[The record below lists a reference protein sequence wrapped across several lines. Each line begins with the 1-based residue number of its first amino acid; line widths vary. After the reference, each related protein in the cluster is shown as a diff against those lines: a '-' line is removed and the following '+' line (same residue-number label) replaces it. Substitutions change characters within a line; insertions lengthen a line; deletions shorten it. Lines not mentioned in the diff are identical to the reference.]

1 MTKQKS
7 VQVIVIGPSHGN
19 ALGVIRS
26 LGEENVSPFFLQVG
40 KKSNFVRHSKYI
52 SGSDSVDNVE
62 EVIPYLLQHFS
73 DLSEKP
79 FLIPTSDHCSAKIDE
94 AYHILSNKYLMP
106 HANKSGDIGKMMD
119 KQWQHNLANKC
130 GLRTPQTWVIG
141 KGSSSIPEGIQYPCF
156 TKSANS
162 LNGGKTNTHI
172 CNDAN
177 ELSCIM
183 EETTDTIQVQEFIKK
198 NTELDL
204 LGFVAPNGDVFIE
217 SGYFYLTFSET
228 SYGNSN
234 IHLSLGE
241 IEKKFSIDTKR
252 VKEFIRQTSYKAGYF
267 SFEFLI
273 DKENVAYFTELNLR
287 NDAFTY
293 GSTVAGCNLHYLLY
307 KAIRGK
313 SYDFSDT
320 ISPKT
325 ILADVSDFCEHVLTL
340 HNRRSLISWYQYFKS
355 HDCYTIY
362 NKRDKGPVFAYAKEV
377 LISYS
382 CTLWHRLLGK
392 IKSNN

>member
-26 LGEENVSPFFLQVG
+26 LGEENVRPFFLQVG

-52 SGSDSVDNVE
+52 SGSDSVETVE

-79 FLIPTSDHCSAKIDE
+79 FLIPTLDHCSAKIDE
-94 AYHILSNKYLMP
+94 AYHILSNKYMMP
-106 HANKSGDIGKMMD
+106 HANNPGDIGKMMD

-130 GLRTPQTWVIG
+130 GLHTPQTWVIS
-141 KGSSSIPEGIQYPCF
+141 KESSSIPEEIQYPCF

-172 CNDAN
+172 CNNAD
-177 ELSCIM
+177 ELSRII
-183 EETTDTIQVQEFIKK
+183 EKTTDTIQVQELIDK

-204 LGFVAPNGDVFIE
+204 LGFVAPNGDVFIN
-217 SGYFYLTFSET
+217 SGFYFLSCSKT
-228 SYGNSN
+228 SYGNDAR
-234 IHLSLGE
+234 HLSIE
-241 IEKKFSIDTKR
+241 DIEKKFPIDKKR
-252 VKEFIRQTSYKAGYF
+252 IKEFIRQTSYKVGYF
-267 SFEFLI
+267 SVEFLI
-273 DKENVAYFTELNLR
+273 DKENKAYFTEVNLR
-287 NDAFTY
+287 NDAYTY
-293 GSTVAGCNLHYLLY
+293 GTTVAGCNIHHLLY
-307 KAIRGK
+307 KAIKGE
-313 SYDFSDT
+313 SYDFSGT
-320 ISPKT
+320 ITPKNF
-325 ILADVSDFCEHVLTL
+325 LADGPDFCEHVLTL
-340 HNRRSLISWYQYFKS
+340 HNRRSLISWYRYFKS

-382 CTLWHRLLGK
+382 CVLWHRLLGK